1 MSLRLAAFLEEY
13 QAAIADAVVRAY
25 PPLYDAE
32 TRRTC
37 GFDLRRLLRRPRRP
51 DAA

>member
-1 MSLRLAAFLEEY
+1 MNLCDFLTHYGDAVAA
-13 QAAIADAVVRAY
+13 AVVRTY

-37 GFDLRRLLRRPRRP
+37 GFDLGRLLRRPLGG
-51 DAA
+51 